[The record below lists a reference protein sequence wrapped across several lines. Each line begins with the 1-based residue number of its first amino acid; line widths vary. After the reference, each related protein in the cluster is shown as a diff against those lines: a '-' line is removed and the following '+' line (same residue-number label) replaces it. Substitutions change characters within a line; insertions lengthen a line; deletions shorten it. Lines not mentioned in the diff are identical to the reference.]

1 MIFFLFCFLS
11 FDQSLDNYGKYMFF
25 SADLIFIWIIVIYC
39 INVVFIVQFELS
51 GIFRRCLF
59 RCLCL
64 TSNSL
69 FLLMWFFFFQLLVVF
84 CSIFRGRYNRRM
96 PLIFFLLNCF
106 LWKCTCVCFKFT
118 KIRFQILRCDCVRL
132 QWKKRLASF
141 WLQIFKA
148 CWAMGI
154 MNGFGV
160 WVRADVNMCVCVN
173 WFRNRWFWNA
183 MNAKKN
189 DASSSSSSAKCKCS
203 LIFLHLKFQNQIIV
217 IEAWVQSVSYAKF
230 E

>member
-1 MIFFLFCFLS
+1 MIFLFSFAFFHFIRVWIIMENILFCL
-11 FDQSLDNYGKYMFF
+11 
-25 SADLIFIWIIVIYC
+25 ADLVFIWIIVIYC

-51 GIFRRCLF
+51 GIFRRWLF

-69 FLLMWFFFFQLLVVF
+69 FLLMWFFFFQLLVCFFVLF
-84 CSIFRGRYNRRM
+84 LEAVITGGCHLY
-96 PLIFFLLNCF
+96 FLLNCF

-154 MNGFGV
+154 MNGFGM
-160 WVRADVNMCVCVN
+160 WVRADVNVRVCV
-173 WFRNRWFWNA
+173 WI
-183 MNAKKN
+183 
-189 DASSSSSSAKCKCS
+189 D
-203 LIFLHLKFQNQIIV
+203 
-217 IEAWVQSVSYAKF
+217 
-230 E
+230 